1 MRIFLHI
8 VGTVALVHPWIIRLH
23 AIPLALKAVVL
34 GALDVIEL
42 ALPSNSGEKHMF
54 CKRRISAVAAILLG
68 IGVMLP
74 VEAHAIELTGAWAS
88 QTDLCKMV
96 FTKEAKQVVF
106 AEFSDLFGS
115 GFIIDGN
122 RIKGRSTRCTIKSR
136 KQKGDILE
144 LAASCASSIMT
155 SSVNFNL
162 KVIDEDNIVRQFPG
176 MDGMTLKYSRCSF

>member
-34 GALDVIEL
+34 EALDVIEL
-42 ALPSNSGEKHMF
+42 ALPSNSGEKNMF

-74 VEAHAIELTGAWAS
+74 VEAHAIELAGAWAS

-96 FTKEAKQVVF
+96 FTKEP
-106 AEFSDLFGS
+106 
-115 GFIIDGN
+115 
-122 RIKGRSTRCTIKSR
+122 SR
-136 KQKGDILE
+136 LY
-144 LAASCASSIMT
+144 LPSFLT
-155 SSVNFNL
+155 SSVQASSSTGIESRAGARDAPSNRGNR
-162 KVIDEDNIVRQFPG
+162 KVTFSNWQQAVPPA
-176 MDGMTLKYSRCSF
+176 L

>member
-1 MRIFLHI
+1 
-8 VGTVALVHPWIIRLH
+8 
-23 AIPLALKAVVL
+23 
-34 GALDVIEL
+34 
-42 ALPSNSGEKHMF
+42 MF
-54 CKRRISAVAAILLG
+54 CKVRVSTVAAIFLG
-68 IGVMLP
+68 VGLMLP

-96 FTKEAKQVVF
+96 FTKTDRQVAF

-136 KQKGDILE
+136 KQNGDMLE
-144 LAASCASSIMT
+144 LAASCATSIMT

-162 KVIDEDNIVRQFPG
+162 KVIDDDNIERQFPG
-176 MDGMTLKYSRCSF
+176 MDGMRLKYSRCSL